1 MGVEFPI
8 QGYKFEDGENVDVV
22 IRPEDWDVVP
32 LDQAKLIGTVTSRIF
47 KGVHYEICAMF
58 GEKEIVIHAYE
69 TPNIGDKIGLKVDPY
84 EIHLMKV
91 DPIEEVET
99 NEEEIDE

>member
-1 MGVEFPI
+1 MKNDIRIQEIPVE
-8 QGYKFEDGENVDVV
+8 N
-22 IRPEDWDVVP
+22 
-32 LDQAKLIGTVTSRIF
+32 AKLVGTVTSRIF

-69 TPNIGDKIGLKVDPY
+69 TPNVGDKIGLKVDPY

-91 DPIEEVET
+91 AV
-99 NEEEIDE
+99 DE